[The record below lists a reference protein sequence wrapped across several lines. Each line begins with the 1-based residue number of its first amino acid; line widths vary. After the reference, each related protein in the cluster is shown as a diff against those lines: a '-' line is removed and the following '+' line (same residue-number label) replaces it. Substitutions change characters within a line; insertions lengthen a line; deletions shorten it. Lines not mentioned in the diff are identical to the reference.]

1 MRTALGQS
9 MAALI
14 ERSWAQNPE
23 GKTPPPAPLLL
34 VCVPTSSEPPEAAP
48 SALLNPASACVL
60 DPAERP
66 RFEEARQILKQGAC
80 LL

>member
-23 GKTPPPAPLLL
+23 GKTLPPLRSCLSMFL
-34 VCVPTSSEPPEAAP
+34 RV
-48 SALLNPASACVL
+48 AS
-60 DPAERP
+60 RP
-66 RFEEARQILKQGAC
+66 RRRQVLFSTRLLHAFWTPQSGRALKRRGRY
-80 LL
+80 